1 MAVINFTGTILTE
14 AMIYTT
20 INVKRAV
27 LQQGGPRDAA
37 VNFDTYQI
45 LQRHR
50 AVSLPQHAFFV
61 GLCLQSAMNYLPTGD
76 KYQNE
81 PVRSHS

>member
-1 MAVINFTGTILTE
+1 MTIINFTGTILTE
-14 AMIYTT
+14 AMIYTA

-37 VNFDTYQI
+37 VNFDTYRI
-45 LQRHR
+45 LQR
-50 AVSLPQHAFFV
+50 AVSLSKHAFLV
-61 GLCLQSAMNYLPTGD
+61 GLCLQTAVNYLKSD
-76 KYQNE
+76 KQAYQKE